1 MLPTLGLPELLDEA
15 HGLALETTVEPA
27 AGTGVDEVAE
37 FLRAK
42 VEEPAYRSEY
52 RHHLYTFPIAFG
64 ESRGVGRRTGRGQRR
79 GKRTCGTPSSP

>member
-1 MLPTLGLPELLDEA
+1 MRTVLPTLGLPELLDET

-42 VEEPAYRSEY
+42 VKEPAINQNTATICI
-52 RHHLYTFPIAFG
+52 HFPSDL
-64 ESRGVGRRTGRGQRR
+64 ESRGDRETYWSRS
-79 GKRTCGTPSSP
+79 TPR

>member
-1 MLPTLGLPELLDEA
+1 MVQTVLPTLGLPELLDET
-15 HGLALETTVEPA
+15 HGLALKTTVEPA

-52 RHHLYTFPIAFG
+52 RHHLYQFPAHS
-64 ESRGVGRRTGRGQRR
+64 ESRGHRKTYWSRS
-79 GKRTCGTPSSP
+79 TPR